1 MGDYVKIITPEKKY
15 LVLYSMKAF
24 LSKLPE
30 NQFLRIHKSF
40 IIYINKVINYTSS
53 KVNLE
58 GVELPIS
65 RYRKKDFRQ
74 TISQI

>member
-1 MGDYVKIITPEKKY
+1 MRDYVKVITPQKKY
-15 LVLYSMKAF
+15 LVLFSMKAF
-24 LSKLPE
+24 LSKFPE

-40 IIYINKVINYTSS
+40 IINLNKVINYTSS
-53 KVNLE
+53 KVNVE
-58 GVELPIS
+58 GVLLPVS

>member
-1 MGDYVKIITPEKKY
+1 
-15 LVLYSMKAF
+15 MKAF

-40 IIYINKVINYTSS
+40 MININKVINYTSS